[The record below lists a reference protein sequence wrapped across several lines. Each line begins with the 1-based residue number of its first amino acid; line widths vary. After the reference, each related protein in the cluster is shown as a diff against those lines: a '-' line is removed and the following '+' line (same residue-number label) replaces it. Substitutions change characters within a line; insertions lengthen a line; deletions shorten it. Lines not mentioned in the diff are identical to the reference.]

1 VCVGGVEVHPGDLV
15 LGDDDGV
22 VVVPQARLTDVL
34 VRAQAK
40 EASEAEVMR
49 RLQEG
54 ELTLDILGFRQS
66 LTDLGVML

>member
-1 VCVGGVEVHPGDLV
+1 V

-22 VVVPQARLTDVL
+22 VVVARERLAEVL
-34 VRAQAK
+34 ARAQAK

-54 ELTLDILGFRQS
+54 ELTLDILGFRQA
-66 LTDLGVML
+66 LTDLNVTL

>member
-1 VCVGGVEVHPGDLV
+1 VGGVEVHPGDLV